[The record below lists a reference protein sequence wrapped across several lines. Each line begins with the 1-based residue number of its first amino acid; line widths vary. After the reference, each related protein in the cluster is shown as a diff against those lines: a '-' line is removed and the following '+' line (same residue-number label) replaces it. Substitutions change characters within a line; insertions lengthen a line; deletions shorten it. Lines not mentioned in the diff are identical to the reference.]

1 MRATLP
7 VLLKVLQPSAGEAT
21 LRVYCCPKRVL
32 MEEPKEACITCKH
45 GIEEGITHN
54 CDSIIQLCN

>member
-45 GIEEGITHN
+45 SIEEYISHHI
-54 CDSIIQLCN
+54 DSRI